1 MEIIT
6 DQFENISINQLY
18 SKLSTKYAQLEK
30 VTDEVTVESVRKKDY
45 IESTVTGNSVDEA
58 DFARVL
64 EKFKNK
70 DAEIRTHEQI
80 HASIGHTTSPISYS
94 YQQGPDGKMYAVG
107 GSVRF
112 DTSIPDDPKAAAFK
126 LDILQKAASG
136 PAQTSA
142 ADNTIASQ
150 SNLNKILLQL
160 KEDDNANSKQS

>member
-18 SKLSTKYAQLEK
+18 SQLSTKYAQLEK
-30 VTDEVTVESVRKKDY
+30 VQDEEKVESIRKKDY
-45 IESTVTGNSVDEA
+45 IESSTTTGTNNEV

-70 DAEIRTHEQI
+70 DSEVRTHEQI
-80 HASIGHTTSPISYS
+80 HASIGHTTSPISYA

-112 DTSIPDDPKAAAFK
+112 DTSMPDDPKAAAFK
-126 LDILQKAASG
+126 LDMLQKAASG
-136 PAQTSA
+136 PVQTSS

-150 SNLNKILLQL
+150 SNLNKILLQVQ
-160 KEDDNANSKQS
+160 EENNANSK